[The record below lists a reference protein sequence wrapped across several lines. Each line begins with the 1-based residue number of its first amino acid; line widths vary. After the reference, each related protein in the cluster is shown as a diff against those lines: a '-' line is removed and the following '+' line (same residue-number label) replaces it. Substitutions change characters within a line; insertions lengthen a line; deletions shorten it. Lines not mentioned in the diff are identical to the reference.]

1 MVCWEVV
8 LSKGQQ
14 WDWFGDPFWRV
25 QTLVGLMV
33 VCFISLILRETHI
46 RNPVVNFRPL
56 LNRNFAV
63 ACVIIFCAYG
73 VLYGTSTTLPGLL
86 QSLFN
91 YDATNSGLVM
101 SPSGIF
107 AVMMLPIVAYLMAH
121 GTDARRLIITG
132 LIVMGLGNYWMS
144 HMNLE
149 IAPTQVIWPRV
160 VLIMGLSMTFAP
172 LNVAAYMYL
181 PKNLRGAAV
190 GLFSLLR
197 NEGGSVGTS
206 MSQTLQERRE
216 QFHLL
221 RLGEV
226 INPLNPNVQSMSAGL
241 RQYFYHFNGN
251 APLSQEMALQAIA
264 NLRQQQASS
273 LAFFDVFWALS
284 VISFGLVF
292 LVFFMKR
299 SVAEQGAHVHAD

>member
-1 MVCWEVV
+1 
-8 LSKGQQ
+8 
-14 WDWFGDPFWRV
+14 
-25 QTLVGLMV
+25 
-33 VCFISLILRETHI
+33 
-46 RNPVVNFRPL
+46 
-56 LNRNFAV
+56 
-63 ACVIIFCAYG
+63 
-73 VLYGTSTTLPGLL
+73 
-86 QSLFN
+86 
-91 YDATNSGLVM
+91 
-101 SPSGIF
+101 
-107 AVMMLPIVAYLMAH
+107 
-121 GTDARRLIITG
+121 
-132 LIVMGLGNYWMS
+132 
-144 HMNLE
+144 
-149 IAPTQVIWPRV
+149 
-160 VLIMGLSMTFAP
+160 MGLSMIFAP

-181 PKNLRGAAV
+181 PKELRGAAV

-264 NLRQQQASS
+264 NLRGQQASS

-284 VISFGLVF
+284 VISFGLIF
-292 LVFFMKR
+292 LVFFMKPLCRRTRR
-299 SVAEQGAHVHAD
+299 SRTH